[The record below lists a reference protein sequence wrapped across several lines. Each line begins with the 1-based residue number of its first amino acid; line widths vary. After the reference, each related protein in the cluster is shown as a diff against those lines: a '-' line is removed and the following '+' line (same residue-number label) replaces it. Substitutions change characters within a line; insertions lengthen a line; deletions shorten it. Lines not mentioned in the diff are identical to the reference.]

1 MFYAYHQHL
10 IFLPFQS
17 FAQTTT

>member
-10 IFLPFQS
+10 IFCRFRAL
-17 FAQTTT
+17 AQTTT